1 MVHTT
6 GRIIDKHLAVEQH
19 LDTKRETDDFA
30 KFIVNDIDREILD
43 SYVKPVLEK
52 IGKSYLITP
61 MNLKT
66 VDDPSYNTIEVRK
79 SVDITPVT
87 KCRNCKF
94 LKTETYMEEAGVWR
108 KEYRCEMDHRPRG
121 MDSFFC
127 ADGRQKEEAKED
139 GDGCDY
145 KREG

>member
-6 GRIIDKHLAVEQH
+6 GRIIDKHLAVERN
-19 LDTKRETDDFA
+19 LDTRCEIDDFS
-30 KFIVNDIDREILD
+30 KFVINDIDRGILD

-61 MNLKT
+61 MNLET

-87 KCRNCKF
+87 KCIDCEF
-94 LKTETYMEEAGVWR
+94 LKTETYMEGAGAWR
-108 KEYRCEMDHRPRG
+108 KEYRCEMDHWPRD
-121 MDSFFC
+121 MYSFFC
-127 ADGRQKEEAKED
+127 ADGRPKNEE
-139 GDGCDY
+139 G
-145 KREG
+145 